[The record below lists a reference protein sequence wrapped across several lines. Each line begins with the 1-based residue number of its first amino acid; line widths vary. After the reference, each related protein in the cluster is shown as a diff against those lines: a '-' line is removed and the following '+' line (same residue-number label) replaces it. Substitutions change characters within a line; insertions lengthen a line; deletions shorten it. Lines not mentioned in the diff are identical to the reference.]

1 MNSQILRE
9 EFSGKFANKVEYLEL
24 QKKIACLE
32 VQLAIANDKIVRL
45 QESEYNLET
54 KLKNLEESIKLKNNN
69 LLNDKSN
76 QTHYVIDT

>member
-24 QKKIACLE
+24 QKKISCLE

-54 KLKNLEESIKLKNNN
+54 KLKNLEESIKLKNDN

>member
-1 MNSQILRE
+1 MNSQVLRE

-24 QKKIACLE
+24 QKKISCLE